1 MAAAPSL
8 EGGCVNM
15 DLARIAARIR
25 SHPWVD
31 DAQCGDGSVDAPGAL
46 VALNTEGV
54 GALLRQG
61 RAQLVDT
68 FQVHLNSAGYAG
80 APLIWRLFDDMPMLT
95 SPQQIDALLQSP
107 LPRDASLLEEHQH
120 DGQWTLALRIP
131 LDLIYFPGHFPQAPI
146 LPGAVQVAWALAFA
160 TRRLGTPLRC
170 HVIEALKFQQLLR
183 PGDRADLTLR
193 HDLERHKLHFAYR
206 YGEKAYSSGRLAW
219 SATS

>member
-1 MAAAPSL
+1 MNA
-8 EGGCVNM
+8 
-15 DLARIAARIR
+15 DLALIAAHIR

-31 DAQCGDGSVDAPGAL
+31 DAQCGDGSVDVPGAL
-46 VALNTEGV
+46 VTLNAQGID
-54 GALLRQG
+54 ALLHQG

-68 FQVHLNSAGYAG
+68 FQAHVNSAGYAG
-80 APLIWRLFDDMPMLT
+80 APLVWRLFDDMPMLT

-120 DGQWTLALRIP
+120 GGEWTLALSIP

-160 TRRLGTPLRC
+160 ATRLGTPLRC
-170 HVIEALKFQQLLR
+170 NVMEALKFQQLMR

-193 HDLERHKLHFAYR
+193 YDSERHKLHFAYR
-206 YGEKAYSSGRLAW
+206 HGEKTYSSGRLAW

>member
-1 MAAAPSL
+1 MMRNVAMAASMRQVHWLRSIPKAS
-8 EGGCVNM
+8 
-15 DLARIAARIR
+15 AR
-25 SHPWVD
+25 S
-31 DAQCGDGSVDAPGAL
+31 C
-46 VALNTEGV
+46 
-54 GALLRQG
+54 RQG

-68 FQVHLNSAGYAG
+68 LQVHLNSAGYAG

-160 TRRLGTPLRC
+160 TTRLGTPLRC

-193 HDLERHKLHFAYR
+193 HDLARHKLHFAYR

>member
-1 MAAAPSL
+1 MNA
-8 EGGCVNM
+8 
-15 DLARIAARIR
+15 DLALIAAHIR

-31 DAQCGDGSVDAPGAL
+31 DAQCGDGSVDVPGAL
-46 VALNTEGV
+46 VTLNAQGID
-54 GALLRQG
+54 ALLHQG

-68 FQVHLNSAGYAG
+68 FQAHVNSAGYAG
-80 APLIWRLFDDMPMLT
+80 APLVWRLFDDMPMLT

-120 DGQWTLALRIP
+120 GGEWTLALSIP

-160 TRRLGTPLRC
+160 ATRLGTPLRC
-170 HVIEALKFQQLLR
+170 NVMEALKFQQLMR
-183 PGDRADLTLR
+183 PGDCADLTLR
-193 HDLERHKLHFAYR
+193 YDSERHKLHFAYR
-206 YGEKAYSSGRLAW
+206 HGEKAYSSGRLAW

>member
-68 FQVHLNSAGYAG
+68 FQVHVNSAGYAG

-160 TRRLGTPLRC
+160 TTRLGTPLRC

>member
-1 MAAAPSL
+1 MN
-8 EGGCVNM
+8 V
-15 DLARIAARIR
+15 DLALIAAHIR

-31 DAQCGDGSVDAPGAL
+31 DAQCGDGSVDVPGAL
-46 VALNTEGV
+46 VTLNAQGID
-54 GALLRQG
+54 ALLHQG

-68 FQVHLNSAGYAG
+68 FQAHVNSAGYAG
-80 APLIWRLFDDMPMLT
+80 APLVWRLFDDMPMLT

-120 DGQWTLALRIP
+120 DGEWTLALSIP

-160 TRRLGTPLRC
+160 ATRLGTPLRC
-170 HVIEALKFQQLLR
+170 NVMEALKFQQLMR

-193 HDLERHKLHFAYR
+193 YDSERHKLHFAYR
-206 YGEKAYSSGRLAW
+206 HGEKAYSSGRLAW